1 MIYIYPKNLLYIALF
16 PATSEIF
23 IIYTNVPGFWPNEGI
38 RESQKLRGL
47 FTQNGA
53 YQLCWTSPLRNSCLL
68 IQVSFTFRFIQ
79 QFLSCF
85 CWLLKV
91 PIYWWIVRK
100 YTVSLNPVSPSCRLK
115 KKKFSREISMS
126 NSCTLWKLLYLGERT
141 LQIWLR

>member
-53 YQLCWTSPLRNSCLL
+53 YQLC
-68 IQVSFTFRFIQ
+68 
-79 QFLSCF
+79 
-85 CWLLKV
+85 
-91 PIYWWIVRK
+91 
-100 YTVSLNPVSPSCRLK
+100 
-115 KKKFSREISMS
+115 
-126 NSCTLWKLLYLGERT
+126 
-141 LQIWLR
+141 